1 MNTSTDM
8 SMGMGMGNRTPAITG
23 MDMRKC
29 TETIMAMSMAEHIP
43 AIIMRIP
50 CISQS

>member
-8 SMGMGMGNRTPAITG
+8 SMGMGNRTPAITG

-29 TETIMAMSMAEHIP
+29 TETIP